1 MFSNTNIEWVFL
13 MCLLCCL
20 KKKGMKAI
28 SFKTKREKKNTRDN
42 KACFVTN
49 LDELNNAGST
59 ARSTHG
65 TRAHGGKTGVRLTRR
80 PSPCESV
87 AKSRKWGQPIKKKH
101 KSKQK
106 KDNPSPPC
114 IHGGGAAR
122 EGGRGAGLRW
132 LASLAAH
139 IHHEHKCETVPKI
152 SDQVASCSRY
162 DSRQKKKKTQKGKKK
177 NQRRRRSWGELR
189 NNELQ
194 CQDNCKT
201 RCDIYPCT

>member
-1 MFSNTNIEWVFL
+1 MLF
-13 MCLLCCL
+13 

-28 SFKTKREKKNTRDN
+28 SFKNKTQQKKTRNN

-65 TRAHGGKTGVRLTRR
+65 TRTHGGNTGVRLTRR

-87 AKSRKWGQPIKKKH
+87 AKSRKWGQPIKKNNNNQNKAN
-101 KSKQK
+101 KEKQ
-106 KDNPSPPC
+106 PEPTLHSRRRR
-114 IHGGGAAR
+114 GS
-122 EGGRGAGLRW
+122 GRGKGAGLRW

-162 DSRQKKKKTQKGKKK
+162 DSRQKKKMQKGKKK
-177 NQRRRRSWGELR
+177 NQRRRRSRGELR